1 VQFLSGS
8 TPSAFAKCTSSTTLR
23 HEDTYAV
30 SDSLVNTDT
39 EPKAE
44 PDTSTAQDVWAD
56 TDTGATS
63 EMDYGKFLANEKV
76 SDQL

>member
-1 VQFLSGS
+1 
-8 TPSAFAKCTSSTTLR
+8 
-23 HEDTYAV
+23 V

-63 EMDYGKFLANEKV
+63 EVDYGAVVADE
-76 SDQL
+76 